1 MRKSA
6 FTLIE
11 LALYIALAAVVLF
24 GSSTMM
30 SLIFEAR
37 TKDMVV
43 NEVEQQ
49 GDAVLQIITQS
60 LRNATAVNYPTPGNS
75 TSSLSINTSVG
86 ANNPTVF
93 NLVDGAIFMKEGA
106 ASAVALTNS
115 RVAVATLNLQNLA
128 ELGANDNLRVA
139 FTVAYNST
147 STRQVYQYARNFYGS
162 GSLRQ

>member
-11 LALYIALAAVVLF
+11 LMLYIALAAVVLF
-24 GSSTMM
+24 GASTMM

-49 GDAVLQIITQS
+49 GDSVLQIITQS

-75 TSSLSINTSVG
+75 TSTLSVNTLVG

-93 NLVDGAIFMKEGA
+93 SLVGDVLFIKEGA

-115 RVAVATLNLQNLA
+115 RVAVASLNFQNLA
-128 ELGANDNLRVA
+128 AVGANDNLRVS
-139 FTVAYNST
+139 FTVTYNST

>member
-1 MRKSA
+1 MRKPA

-11 LALYIALAAVVLF
+11 LTLYIALAAVVLF

-30 SLIFEAR
+30 ALIFEAR

-49 GDAVLQIITQS
+49 GDSALQIITQS
-60 LRNATAVNYPTPGNS
+60 LRNATAVNYPTPGTS
-75 TSSLSINTSVG
+75 TSTLSINTLVG
-86 ANNPTVF
+86 ANNPTIF
-93 NLVDGAIFMKEGA
+93 NLAGDTIFMKEGG

-115 RVAVATLNLQNLA
+115 RVAVATLNFQNLA